1 MTAPLRF
8 SHLKWMAE
16 SPAHYRHAVDTPW
29 PSTAA
34 QSLGTAVHRLMEG
47 RPLPV
52 YPGAVRRGKEWEAW
66 KLEHGAESVT
76 AEEDRTARAMVAS
89 IHRHPVASTLVGVG
103 VHERRIDWTFGGRA
117 ASSTPDL
124 YRIQPCGGFVV
135 DLKTCRSAKPD
146 LFLRDV
152 RRYHYHAQLAFY
164 RQAIGAV
171 EDVDPSTLQA
181 YIVAVESRAP
191 YPVTVVR
198 MTSRALLDG
207 LASCYLWLER
217 LRICEAAD
225 DWPGYS
231 DHIAIDFDTADD
243 DDVMLTFREDGDE

>member
-1 MTAPLRF
+1 MTAPIRF

-52 YPGAVRRGKEWEAW
+52 YPGAVRRGKEWDAW
-66 KLEHGAESVT
+66 RAEHGAESVT

-89 IHRHPVASTLVGVG
+89 IHCHPIASSLMLTGTM
-103 VHERRIDWTFGGRA
+103 ERRIDWTFAGRP

-124 YRIQPCGGFVV
+124 YRVGSGGGIVV

-146 LFLRDV
+146 VFLRDV

-164 RQAIGAV
+164 REAIGQAENV
-171 EDVDPSTLQA
+171 APDSLQA

-198 MTSRALLDG
+198 MTDRALRDG

-217 LRICEAAD
+217 LRVCEAAGE
-225 DWPGYS
+225 WPGYS
-231 DHIAIDFDTADD
+231 DHAPIDFDTADD
-243 DDVMLTFREDGDE
+243 EDVMLTFGEDGDE